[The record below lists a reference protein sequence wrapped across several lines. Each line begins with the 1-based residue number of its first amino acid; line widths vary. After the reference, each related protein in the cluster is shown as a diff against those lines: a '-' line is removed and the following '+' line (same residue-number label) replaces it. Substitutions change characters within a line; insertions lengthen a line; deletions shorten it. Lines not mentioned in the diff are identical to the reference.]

1 MMIVVE
7 DMDSMPPRKILSV
20 VVQCSMRPAIK
31 PVHIIPAM
39 ITIAVI
45 SAGPPTSINLLKL
58 NSSPSEK
65 SRKMMPISAQI
76 FTLST
81 FDTPSSRKFPLQRN
95 PATM

>member
-39 ITIAVI
+39 ITIAV
-45 SAGPPTSINLLKL
+45 SNAGPPTLTSFLKL

-65 SRKMMPISAQI
+65 SRKMMPI
-76 FTLST
+76 
-81 FDTPSSRKFPLQRN
+81 
-95 PATM
+95 